1 MVENK
6 ATPVDHFGITPC
18 GGVLSVFVVAFV
30 VIVFDTSL
38 QIEAVDDLPV
48 GSDTT
53 ECAINH
59 FFAGHTVD
67 QPPRVIE
74 VDVASIP
81 YLFTI
86 VAVGKY
92 RFFTRLYYRNGQPI
106 GTSFGN
112 DVIVFF

>member
-6 ATPVDHFGITPC
+6 TTPVDHFGITPC

-48 GSDTT
+48 GSNTT
-53 ECAINH
+53 ECAVNH
-59 FFAGHTVD
+59 FFAGHTVE

-74 VDVASIP
+74 VDGIGEP
-81 YLFTI
+81 NLFAI
-86 VAVGKY
+86 VGIGKG
-92 RFFTRLYYRNGQPI
+92 RCLARLYHRYG
-106 GTSFGN
+106 
-112 DVIVFF
+112 